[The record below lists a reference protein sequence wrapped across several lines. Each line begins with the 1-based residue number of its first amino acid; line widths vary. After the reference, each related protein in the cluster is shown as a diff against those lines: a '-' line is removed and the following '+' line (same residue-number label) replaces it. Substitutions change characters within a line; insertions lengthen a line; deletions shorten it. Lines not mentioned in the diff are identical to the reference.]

1 MYESKKQ
8 AAMKTIEKKQLKVD
22 ELKNVLDEEITPTL
36 EKLRGEKQGYLKWS
50 KNNADIERIERF
62 VVAYDYTQAKK
73 TLDTSKD
80 EVSVMKIKIVDLEH
94 ESKEK
99 EGKAGEVEA
108 VIEGVKERLKGEVDE
123 EHKEA
128 KVS

>member
-99 EGKAGEVEA
+99 EGEAGEVEA